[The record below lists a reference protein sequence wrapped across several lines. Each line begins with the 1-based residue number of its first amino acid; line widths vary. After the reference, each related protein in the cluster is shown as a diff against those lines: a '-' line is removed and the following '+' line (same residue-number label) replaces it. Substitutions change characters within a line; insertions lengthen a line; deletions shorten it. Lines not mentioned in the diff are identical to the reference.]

1 MRAIVLTQLKY
12 GELVLSETYLVMD
25 SDSGM
30 ATDKILEVRERF
42 MELCE
47 DIDEEDL
54 DMYISEGR
62 WANLDGDEV
71 FFTWSDLK
79 Q

>member
-1 MRAIVLTQLKY
+1 MRAIVITQLKY

>member
-1 MRAIVLTQLKY
+1 MRAIVITQLKY

-62 WANLDGDEV
+62 WSNLDGDEV